1 MGRKVVR
8 NDENHTL
15 KEPQVSYDTLL
26 DPEMVALGLENT
38 CFGDVYGDIAVG
50 WLGPTSLP

>member
-38 CFGDVYGDIAVG
+38 CFGDVYGDIAVV